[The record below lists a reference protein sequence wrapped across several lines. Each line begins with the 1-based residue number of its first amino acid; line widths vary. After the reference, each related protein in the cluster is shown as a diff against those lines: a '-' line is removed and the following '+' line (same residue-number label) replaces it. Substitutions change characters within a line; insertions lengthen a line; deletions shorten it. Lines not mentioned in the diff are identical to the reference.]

1 MAHVVRR
8 TVAALTSLC
17 AATGL
22 TCLVA
27 LVAPAGAAAA
37 DEDQVA
43 SYKGPRFA
51 ATGGSGDLQVSTP
64 TFDKS
69 QAKTWWYD
77 GSWWGLLYQPADAT
91 VRVGQLQHDHRW
103 VLGESVVST
112 DPVAVGDVVVDGRR
126 VHVLS
131 RDRSGLSVVDL
142 VYRRRAGRYAV
153 AGPAVPLG
161 TRGTSAATMTKD
173 STGRLWVT
181 FVRASHLNVQ
191 HSNPSRTRWSLP
203 YVPDVAG
210 SRVGRSELT
219 DVVAANGSII
229 VVWSDQRAGA
239 FHVATHGDGDPDGQW
254 RAETAA
260 EGDHVA
266 DDHISAHVLPGPEGD
281 TVLVAAKTSL
291 NDYRDPVRDDP
302 LILLLARTPQ
312 GAWSQ
317 HVVATVADGW
327 TRPVVTA
334 DATGRVFVVGRRAG
348 SIVYKAATVADL
360 TFESGPGRHL
370 LTFTGASFTDPS
382 VGTQT
387 VDVGTG
393 LLVLASD
400 ERDLRYWHA
409 EMALSGRVRSASAAD
424 PPDETV
430 PSAPG
435 RVTGVAVDGSVR
447 LSWSP
452 ATDEAAWSPA
462 GVAPGVSYQILR
474 QGKPVGRTAA
484 TSYVAA
490 GSGKSEF
497 TVAALDLAGNRSP
510 AVAAR
515 LVTSD
520 TDGPASGLGVVLVIS
535 AAVAAASLV
544 GGVYVHLRRQV
555 RRTAQQA
562 QRILVEAPL
571 TVLVPAPRGKH
582 ARR

>member
-1 MAHVVRR
+1 VAHVVRR
-8 TVAALTSLC
+8 SIAGLGALA
-17 AATGL
+17 AATCTASLVGL
-22 TCLVA
+22 A
-27 LVAPAGAAAA
+27 APAGAAAA

-43 SYKGPRFA
+43 AYRGPRYA
-51 ATGGSGDLQVSTP
+51 ATGGHGDLQVSTP

-69 QAKTWWYD
+69 QAKSWWYD
-77 GSWWGLLYQPADAT
+77 GSWWALLYQPADAT

-103 VLGESVVST
+103 VLGGPAVSV

-131 RDRSGLSVVDL
+131 RDRTGLSVVDL
-142 VYRRRAGRYAV
+142 VYRRGAGRYAV
-153 AGPAVPLG
+153 AAPATALG
-161 TRGTSAATMTKD
+161 TRGTSAATMAQD

-181 FVRASHLNVQ
+181 FVRASHLTVL

-219 DVVAANGSII
+219 DVVSANGS
-229 VVWSDQRAGA
+229 VVVIWSDQRSGA
-239 FHVATHGDGDPDGQW
+239 FHAATHQDGDPDSLW
-254 RAETAA
+254 ATETAA
-260 EGDHVA
+260 EGDHIA
-266 DDHISAHVLPGPEGD
+266 DDHISAHVVPGKAGD
-281 TVLVAAKTSL
+281 TVLVAVKTSL

-302 LILLLARTPQ
+302 LILLLARTPD
-312 GAWSQ
+312 GTWSQ
-317 HVVATVADGW
+317 HVVASVADGW

-334 DATGRVFVVGRRAG
+334 DASGRVFVVGRRAG
-348 SIVYKAATVADL
+348 SIVYKAATIADL
-360 TFESGPGRHL
+360 TFEAGPGRHL
-370 LTFTGASFTDPS
+370 LTFAGASFTDPS

-409 EMALSGRVRSASAAD
+409 ELALGGRSRSASAAD
-424 PPDETV
+424 PPDRSA
-430 PSAPG
+430 PSAPS
-435 RVTGVAVDGSVR
+435 RVTGIAADGSVR

-452 ATDEAAWSPA
+452 ATDGAAWSPA
-462 GVAPGVSYQILR
+462 GVSPGVSYQVFRDGQQL
-474 QGKPVGRTAA
+474 GRTSS
-484 TSYVAA
+484 TFYVVTGRAD
-490 GSGKSEF
+490 GDF
-497 TVAALDLAGNRSP
+497 TVSALDLAGNRSP

-515 LVTSD
+515 LV
-520 TDGPASGLGVVLVIS
+520 ASRTEGTGRGLTVVLVLG
-535 AAVAAASLV
+535 AALAAASVV

-555 RRTAQQA
+555 RRTAHQA
-562 QRILVEAPL
+562 QRIFVEAPL